1 MKNLLDLTDKIAI
14 VTGASS
20 GMGREITR
28 LFAEQGATVVALARR
43 KERLEALA
51 KENSKIIPFAADVTN
66 AADLENVVKF
76 TTENYSRI
84 DILVN
89 NAGTMDDMTPIA
101 DLTDELWEKV
111 LAVNTTSVMK
121 LTRAAIKVMLEQKSG
136 AIVNIAS
143 VGGLFGSRAGAAYT
157 ASKHAVVGL
166 TKNTAFMYATSG
178 IRCNAICPG
187 GVNTEIAQNGMTNI
201 NQFGMGRVAT
211 GIQSSPRSGEPE
223 EIAKLALF
231 LASDAASLVSGA
243 TITADAG
250 WTAY

>member
-20 GMGREITR
+20 GMGREIAR

-51 KENSKIIPFAADVTN
+51 KENSNIIPFAADVTKSE
-66 AADLENVVKF
+66 DLEDVVKF
-76 TTENYSRI
+76 TKDNYGKI
-84 DILVN
+84 DILIN
-89 NAGTMDDMTPIA
+89 NAGTMDDMVPIG

-121 LTRAAIKVMLEQKSG
+121 LTRAAVKVMLEQKSG
-136 AIVNIAS
+136 SIVNIAS
-143 VGGLFGSRAGAAYT
+143 VGGLFGTRAGAAYT

-166 TKNTAFMYATSG
+166 TKNTAFMYATNG

-187 GVNTEIAQNGMTNI
+187 GVNTEIAQNGMQNV
-201 NQFGMGRVAT
+201 NQFGMSRVAT
-211 GIQSSPRSGEPE
+211 GIQGSPRSGEPE
-223 EIAKLALF
+223 EIANLALF
-231 LASDAASLVSGA
+231 LASDAASLVNGA
-243 TITADAG
+243 AITADAG
-250 WTAY
+250 WSAY

>member
-1 MKNLLDLTDKIAI
+1 MKNLLDLSGKVAI

-43 KERLEALA
+43 KERLEELA
-51 KENSKIIPFAADVTN
+51 KENSNIVPFAADVTKPE
-66 AADLENVVKF
+66 DLENVVKF
-76 TTENYSRI
+76 TTDNYKTI

-89 NAGTMDDMTPIA
+89 NAGTMDDMVPVA
-101 DLTDELWEKV
+101 DVTDELWERV
-111 LAVNTTSVMK
+111 LAVNTTSVMR
-121 LTRAAIKVMLEQKSG
+121 LTREVVKVMLEKKHG

-143 VGGLFGSRAGAAYT
+143 IGGLYGSRAGATYT
-157 ASKHAVVGL
+157 ASKHAVIGL
-166 TKNTAFMYATSG
+166 TKNTAFMYALDG

-187 GVNTEIAQNGMTNI
+187 GVNTEIAKNGMTNI

-211 GIQSSPRSGEPE
+211 GMQGNPRSGEPE
-223 EIAKLALF
+223 EIANLALF
-231 LASDAASLVSGA
+231 LASDAASLVNGA